1 MPQALAAIKSIP
13 IMKRLPITALLAIFF
28 GWLLWSVSVRQAAL
42 FAVGIGLGAVLA
54 GKRFGFTT
62 GWRML
67 VEEKDGSGI
76 FGQLLLLALAAAL
89 AMPLLGHFP
98 ELTAALGP
106 PSISLLVGAFVFG
119 LCMQIADGC
128 GSGTLYKAGMGIPMN
143 TAILPMFALGS
154 FLGSMHLGWWLDL
167 GRMPAVGLVSTWG
180 WAPALGATL
189 AALLVIGLGLGNTA
203 PVGLVTEWGWAPA
216 LIATLAALAVVAA
229 GVALY
234 VKKANAT
241 LNRPAKPLLVRKWLV
256 GAVLLA
262 VLATLNLIIA
272 GQPWGVVYGFGLW
285 AAKVANATGAIDLA
299 SNWFWSQPGNA
310 ARLHET
316 VLLDVTSITNIGI
329 LGGALWIAAGKPAAA
344 KALTGTQWI
353 VALVAGL
360 VLGYSSRLAFGCNV
374 GAMLSGIS
382 TGSIHGW
389 IWVPLA
395 FAGTI
400 FGLRIRRHFGF

>member
-1 MPQALAAIKSIP
+1 MPQALAAIKSIS
-13 IMKRLPITALLAIFF
+13 IMKRLPITAILAVFF

-143 TAILPMFALGS
+143 TAILPLFAIGS
-154 FLGSMHLGWWLDL
+154 FMGSLHLGWWLD
-167 GRMPAVGLVSTWG
+167 
-180 WAPALGATL
+180 
-189 AALLVIGLGLGNTA
+189 LGNTA

-285 AAKVANATGAIDLA
+285 AAKVANATGAIDLS

>member
-143 TAILPMFALGS
+143 TAILPLFAIGS
-154 FLGSMHLGWWLDL
+154 FMGSLHLGWWLD
-167 GRMPAVGLVSTWG
+167 
-180 WAPALGATL
+180 
-189 AALLVIGLGLGNTA
+189 LGNTA

-216 LIATLAALAVVAA
+216 LITTLAALAVVAA